1 MNIFNTIMSDPELSG
16 YLQDPTFIPILSS
29 IMSNP
34 QEAVKHMADPRVQKI
49 IQALQKK
56 SNPADLEKMKQKYA
70 SKFASEA
77 PPANK
82 CPEGDHFHGDQ

>member
-34 QEAVKHMADPRVQKI
+34 QEAAKHMGDPRVQKI

-56 SNPADLEKMKQKYA
+56 ANPADVEKMKQKYA
-70 SKFASEA
+70 SKFTGAQGAQPSQ
-77 PPANK
+77 PT
-82 CPEGDHFHGDQ
+82 Q